1 MSIERLELIDPRTA
15 LLAAAEAL
23 RIAAESLGN
32 HSDREYGD
40 ERYQSQRRATNLYS
54 YWTHVVTIADY
65 YQPKE
70 VEAE

>member
-1 MSIERLELIDPRTA
+1 MEANETPTPHTA

-23 RIAAESLGN
+23 RIAAEALDS

-40 ERYQSQRRATNLYS
+40 ERYQSQRRAWNLYS
-54 YWTHVVTIADY
+54 YWTHVGTIADC

-70 VEAE
+70 VSE